1 LDFLSLLL
9 FSVGFAN
16 KARVVNIAQKPPS
29 LLPLIVFGCA
39 LARIAAAAA
48 GQDSNESKMVDGKL

>member
-1 LDFLSLLL
+1 
-9 FSVGFAN
+9 VGFAN
-16 KARVVNIAQKPPS
+16 KATVVNIAQKPSS

-48 GQDSNESKMVDGKL
+48 AAAAAPGQDSNESKMMDGKL